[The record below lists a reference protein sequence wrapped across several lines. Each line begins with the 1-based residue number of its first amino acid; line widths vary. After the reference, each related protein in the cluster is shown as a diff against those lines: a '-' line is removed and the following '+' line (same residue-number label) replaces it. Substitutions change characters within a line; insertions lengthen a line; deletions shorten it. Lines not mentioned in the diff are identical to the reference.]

1 MKPSERKKAKQQ
13 WPVVHRQLGV
23 IGEEEERVDRMQ
35 NKEGEEGFELAP
47 NMPKLPMKRVL

>member
-1 MKPSERKKAKQQ
+1 VKPSERKKAKQQ

-47 NMPKLPMKRVL
+47 NMPKLPIKRVF